1 MVQID
6 LGERLIRLADKVLSK
21 NSNETIGHT
30 GGITNATANDT
41 YIPTTKAV
49 KEYVDEHEHQH
60 GNIQNNGSIG
70 STANKPIITT
80 TNGVLTTGSFGTD
93 ANTFCQGNDNRL
105 SDDRNPISHAVN
117 DTRYGAASSTNYGHI
132 RVMDDLT
139 STGTTDAL
147 SANQGKELKTL
158 VDTKVPIAD
167 IKDDL
172 TSTDTNKPLS
182 AKQGRLLKSS
192 VDSKANKNHTHANI
206 SDSGWQNVSLK
217 DGFTIANNSHPVR
230 YRRIGKIVHLE
241 GVIKNTEAITPST
254 TARVMGTI
262 DDPYCRPQYE
272 QYAIMQGVDASKFFL
287 NILNTGQIGLS
298 RHGTTATN
306 TQIPVNSWLY
316 INATWMVETENIS
329 VETSIME
336 SEDGLNYFLNAY
348 YSSNTSDDPGDS
360 GGIDDIIDDSGG
372 AIDDE
377 QNWTQYDGT
386 PYETFYPYAIQL
398 KSTNNNGGI
407 NNKNIQ
413 WRIDSTQQTSSV
425 TENNGYAF
433 FKIPYT
439 TWSNKGNHTF
449 TFKFEEDETYRTS
462 SMSTTI
468 NYESVTIPTTIMGS
482 ISNVSTFFGTLV
494 YEEED
499 DTANGSVVYQA
510 LPNKTIKCYVNNS
523 LKSTTT
529 TSEVGTF
536 SINIDNTS
544 YGANIKI
551 IFEGDMP
558 YRETTYNTTY
568 PYNTGP
574 ISM

>member
-70 STANKPIITT
+70 STTNKPIITT
-80 TNGVLTTGSFGTD
+80 TNGVLTTGSFGTG
-93 ANTFCQGNDNRL
+93 ANTFCQGNDSRL
-105 SDDRNPISHAVN
+105 SNDRNPISHAVN

-132 RVMDDLT
+132 RVIDDLT

-147 SANQGKELKTL
+147 SANQGKELKAL
-158 VDTKVPIAD
+158 VDAKVPIAD
-167 IKDDL
+167 IQDNL

-192 VDSKANKNHTHANI
+192 VDLKANKNHTHANI
-206 SDSGWQNVSLK
+206 SDSGWQNVIFES
-217 DGFTIANNSHPVR
+217 GFQNYDTNHPVR

-241 GVIKNTEAITPST
+241 GIIKNTNAFTPGT
-254 TARVMGTI
+254 TEKKVAFI
-262 DDPYCRPQYE
+262 DDVYCRPSYPQT
-272 QYAIMQGVDASKFFL
+272 ALMQGSDGNKFL
-287 NILNTGQIGLS
+287 LTINPTGDIDVS
-298 RHGTTATN
+298 RYGTTTAT
-306 TQIPVNSWLY
+306 TEVTAGRWLNCY
-316 INATWMVETENIS
+316 ATWMVETENIS
-329 VETSIME
+329 VETSIIE
-336 SEDGLNYFLNAY
+336 SEDGLNYFLNTY
-348 YSSNTSDDPGDS
+348 YSSSTSSDSGNSGSINDGDS
-360 GGIDDIIDDSGG
+360 IN
-372 AIDDE
+372 DE
-377 QNWTQYDGT
+377 QNWTQYDGV

-398 KSTNNNGGI
+398 KNATNNGGI

-413 WRIDSTQQTSSV
+413 WHIDNTQQTSSV

-468 NYESVTIPTTIMGS
+468 NYESVTTPTMIIGS
-482 ISNVSTFFGTLV
+482 IMTSPTFSGTLF
-494 YEEED
+494 YEK
-499 DTANGSVVYQA
+499 DTVNENIVLEA

-523 LKSTTT
+523 LKGTTT
-529 TSEVGTF
+529 TNENGVF
-536 SINIDNTS
+536 SISMGNPSN
-544 YGANIKI
+544 GASIKI
-551 IFEGDMP
+551 VFEGDMP
-558 YRETTYNTTY
+558 YREATYNTTY
-568 PYNTGP
+568 NSGS
-574 ISM
+574 ISA

>member
-80 TNGVLTTGSFGTD
+80 TNGVLTTGSFGTN

-117 DTRYGAASSTNYGHI
+117 DTRYGVASDINYGHV
-132 RVMDDLT
+132 RVTDNLT
-139 STGTTDAL
+139 STEITDAL

-158 VDTKVPIAD
+158 IDTKVSIAD
-167 IKDDL
+167 IQDNL

-206 SDSGWQNVSLK
+206 SDSGWQNVIFES
-217 DGFTIANNSHPVR
+217 GFQNYDTNHPVR

-241 GVIKNTEAITPST
+241 GIIKNTNAFTPGT
-254 TARVMGTI
+254 TEQKVAFI
-262 DDPYCRPQYE
+262 DDVYCRPSYPQT
-272 QYAIMQGVDASKFFL
+272 ALMQGSDGNKFL
-287 NILNTGQIGLS
+287 LTINPTGDIDVS
-298 RHGTTATN
+298 RYGTTTAT
-306 TQIPVNSWLY
+306 TEVTAGRWLNCY
-316 INATWMVETENIS
+316 ATWMVETENMSI
-329 VETSIME
+329 ETSIIE
-336 SEDGLNYFLNAY
+336 SEDGLNYFLNTY
-348 YSSNTSDDPGDS
+348 YSSNTSSGS
-360 GGIDDIIDDSGG
+360 GGSD
-372 AIDDE
+372 AIDDTPNLGGNPNNDNE
-377 QNWTQYDGT
+377 T
-386 PYETFYPYAIQL
+386 PYETFYPYSIQL
-398 KSTNNNGGI
+398 KSITNNGGI

-413 WRIDSTQQTSSV
+413 WHIDNTQQTSSV

-468 NYESVTIPTTIMGS
+468 NYESVTIPTVILG
-482 ISNVSTFFGTLV
+482 NVNGSTFSGIL
-494 YEEED
+494 YES
-499 DTANGSVVYQA
+499 DTVNEYNIMNV

-529 TSEVGTF
+529 TNENGIF
-536 SINIDNTS
+536 SVSMGNPSN
-544 YGANIKI
+544 GASIKI
-551 IFEGDMP
+551 VFEGDMP
-558 YRETTYNTTY
+558 YREATYNTTY
-568 PYNTGP
+568 NSSS
-574 ISM
+574 ISA